1 MLFEGGDSDVGGA
14 GGVAEYFHGYKRS
27 AVDNHLG
34 EGLVDFATIE
44 HALEGF
50 AVRWAGEEGVVL
62 VVGIAAAEFV
72 EICTVL
78 ADDGGCTAEAF
89 PVAAE
94 VVLLGES
101 GCVGLD
107 KSLSMARGYKAKAQ
121 HQE

>member
-1 MLFEGGDSDVGGA
+1 ML
-14 GGVAEYFHGYKRS
+14 VA
-27 AVDNHLG
+27 
-34 EGLVDFATIE
+34 
-44 HALEGF
+44 
-50 AVRWAGEEGVVL
+50 
-62 VVGIAAAEFV
+62 GIAAAELV

-89 PVAAE
+89 PVVAE

-107 KSLSMARGYKAKAQ
+107 KSLSMARGDKAKAQ